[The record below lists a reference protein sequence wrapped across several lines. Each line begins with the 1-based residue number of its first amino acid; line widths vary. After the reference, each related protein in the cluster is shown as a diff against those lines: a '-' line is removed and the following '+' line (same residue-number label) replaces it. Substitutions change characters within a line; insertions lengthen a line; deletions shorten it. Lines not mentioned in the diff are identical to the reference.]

1 MTRHDRL
8 IVRVVWVDL
17 PHLFGV
23 TDLKLTESRFDHSAS
38 HLVHNA
44 SSDVLSTPWTD
55 RLSAPRNRRQI
66 VRLCVTLACIASSSL
81 LGAQDSA
88 EAPASREATADAIK
102 RAADFFSHQVST
114 DGGYVWRYSAD
125 LKLREGESKVDP
137 STSWVQPPGSPTVG
151 LAYLQAYQMT
161 EIDELLKAAVR
172 TGHHLA
178 NGQLKS
184 GGWTYRIE
192 TNARQR
198 ARYAY
203 RNTAESR
210 GRNTTTLDDDTT
222 QSALRFLMRLDA
234 ELEFQDGAIHDCVEF
249 ALKSLLKAQYPN
261 GGWPQRYDA
270 PPDRGDFP
278 VRKAAF
284 PSDWS
289 RKYPG
294 RNYMG
299 FYTLNDNTLA
309 DTIETMLLA
318 SQVYNDPSYRK
329 AAERGGDFL
338 LLAQMPEP
346 QPAWAQQYNNRMEP
360 AWARKFEP
368 PAVTGGE
375 SKGAIRVL
383 IRLYLATGQQKYI
396 DSIPSALDYLE
407 ESRLPDG
414 RLARFYELKTN
425 RPLYFTRE
433 YELTYDADDLPTH
446 YGFIVSGSLDS
457 LRRQLESARAT
468 DVPITPRDL
477 RLPAKSSPGRRR
489 AAELINALDERGA
502 WVTPGSLRYHSADE
516 QVNRIIDSSV
526 FARNLIA
533 LAAYLRELKQ

>member
-1 MTRHDRL
+1 MTRHDRI
-8 IVRVVWVDL
+8 IVRVDWVDL

-23 TDLKLTESRFDHSAS
+23 TDMKLAESRFDQFAS
-38 HLVHNA
+38 RLILNG
-44 SSDVLSTPWTD
+44 SEDRLSTAGTD
-55 RLSAPRNRRQI
+55 RLGAPRKRRQI
-66 VRLCVTLACIASSSL
+66 VRLCVMLACLASSSL

-88 EAPASREATADAIK
+88 EAPASREATTAAIK
-102 RAADFFSHQVST
+102 RAADFYANQVST

-125 LKLREGESKVDP
+125 LQLREGESKVDP

-151 LAYLQAYQMT
+151 LAYLRAYQLT
-161 EIDELLKAAVR
+161 DINELLMAAVR
-172 TGHHLA
+172 TGHHLV

-203 RNTAESR
+203 RNTPESR

-234 ELEFQDGAIHDCVEF
+234 ELRFEDAAVHDSVEF
-249 ALKSLLKAQYPN
+249 ALDSLLQAQYPN
-261 GGWPQRYDA
+261 GGWPQRFDA
-270 PPDRGDFP
+270 PPDPGDFP
-278 VRKAAF
+278 IRKAAF

-294 RNYMG
+294 RKYTG

-318 SQVYNDPSYRK
+318 SQVYNNATYRK

-375 SKGAIRVL
+375 SKGAIQVL
-383 IRLYLATGQQKYI
+383 IRLYLATGQEKYI
-396 DSIPSALDYLE
+396 ESIPSALDYLE
-407 ESRLPDG
+407 RSRLPDG
-414 RLARFYELKTN
+414 RLARFYELRTN
-425 RPLYFTRE
+425 RPLYFTRQYKIT
-433 YELTYDADDLPTH
+433 YEDDDLPTH
-446 YGFIVSGSLDS
+446 YGFIVSGALAP
-457 LRRQLESARAT
+457 LRRQLEAAKAAT
-468 DVPITPRDL
+468 VPVPPRDL
-477 RLPAKSSPGRRR
+477 RQSTSRSPGRRR
-489 AAELINALDERGA
+489 ALELIKSLDERGA
-502 WVTPGSLRYHSADE
+502 WVSSGTLRYHYGNERVD
-516 QVNRIIDSSV
+516 RIIDSSV
-526 FARNLIA
+526 FAKNLVA
-533 LAAYLRELKQ
+533 LAAYARELSK